1 MHKNVHS
8 SIIPNSSKLETTPP
22 TLLETNIHQL
32 CNAWTTC
39 GMFIH
44 GILYSNKNESITNK
58 HNMEESHK
66 HNVELKKPDTTENT
80 LYDSIYI
87 KIKKIK
93 YIIKWH
99 KTRKL
104 KKSKEFLL

>member
-1 MHKNVHS
+1 
-8 SIIPNSSKLETTPP
+8 
-22 TLLETNIHQL
+22 
-32 CNAWTTC
+32 
-39 GMFIH
+39 
-44 GILYSNKNESITNK
+44 
-58 HNMEESHK
+58 MEESHK